1 MEGTPGSRSSA
12 RRKYHAMTT
21 ATQPAT
27 PIDPDAEIEL
37 KLSGRPEALESI
49 FASPTLDERS
59 TGRGVTKR
67 LENVY
72 YDTHDQRLRA
82 RGLAFR
88 VRRHGR
94 RYVQTLKSND
104 TEGLVSYRG
113 EWETPL
119 PSSQPDLAV
128 LPVGAL
134 EILQGLVTPD
144 ELETQFTTRVR
155 RRVRRIR
162 LVDQKGRESLIEA
175 ALDSGTIE
183 SQGGRM
189 PIAEIEL
196 ELLEGSPDALYNLA
210 LELDKLAPL
219 RIETRSKS
227 ALGYALVSG
236 QAPASHKAAPLD
248 LDPRTT
254 VEEALRQILRSCVQH
269 WCANEAAALD
279 GRDLE
284 GVHQLRVAIR
294 RLRSAFSV
302 FGHLL
307 DREERAR
314 LSGEAKRIIDGFGPA
329 RDWDVFST
337 ELLAPIS
344 AARPGDPD
352 IARLLEMAQV
362 ERRRGYEAA
371 RAEIASHPYTR
382 YLLELR
388 LWIEAS
394 GWRERATEQ
403 GAHWFDRPIVAFAD
417 QLLAKRHHK
426 ARKLGRSFA
435 KLSPEQ
441 RHAVRIALK
450 KLRYACE
457 FFEGLYRRKDT
468 RPYLA
473 SLKQMQDSL
482 GHLNDVTV
490 AEKLVLRLVDQATTQ
505 PERESLRMAAGLVLG
520 WYGKGV
526 ADVEPAL
533 IEAWHA
539 FSRGDPFWHS

>member
-1 MEGTPGSRSSA
+1 
-12 RRKYHAMTT
+12 MTT
-21 ATQPAT
+21 EAGNDA
-27 PIDPDAEIEL
+27 PINPDAEIEL
-37 KLSGRPEALESI
+37 KLSGQPDALESI
-49 FASPTLDERS
+49 FASPTINERS
-59 TGRGVTKR
+59 TGRGVTRR

-72 YDTHDQRLRA
+72 YDTRDQRLRA

-134 EILQGLVTPD
+134 EILQGLVTPE
-144 ELETQFTTRVR
+144 ELESQFTTRVR

-162 LVDQKGRESLIEA
+162 LVDQQGRESLIEA

-183 SQGGRM
+183 THGERV

-196 ELLEGSPDALYNLA
+196 ELLEGSPDALYSLA

-236 QAPASHKAAPLD
+236 EAPAWHKATPLE
-248 LDPRTT
+248 LDPHSA
-254 VEEALRQILRSCVQH
+254 VEDAFRQILRNCVQH

-279 GRDLE
+279 GRDPE

-302 FGHLL
+302 FGQLL
-307 DREERAR
+307 DPDERAR
-314 LSGEAKRIIDGFGPA
+314 LSGEAKRIINSFGPA

-337 ELLAPIS
+337 ELMAPID
-344 AARPGDPD
+344 AARPGDPNL
-352 IARLLEMAQV
+352 ARLLEAAQV

-371 RAEIASHPYTR
+371 RAEISSHAYTR

-394 GWRERATEQ
+394 GWRARAPEE
-403 GAHWFDRPIVAFAD
+403 GKARLDRPIVEFAD
-417 QLLAKRHHK
+417 SLLAKRHRK
-426 ARKLGRSFA
+426 ARKLGRKFA
-435 KLSPEQ
+435 QLSPEQ
-441 RHAVRIALK
+441 RHQVRIALK

-457 FFEGLYRRKDT
+457 FFESLYRKKDT
-468 RPYLA
+468 KPYLA
-473 SLKQMQDSL
+473 SLKQMQDNL
-482 GHLNDVTV
+482 GHLNDVAV
-490 AEKLVLRLVDQATTQ
+490 AEKLVGCLVDQTTTQ
-505 PERESLRMAAGLVLG
+505 SEWESLPMAAGLVLG

-526 ADVEPAL
+526 ADAEPKL
-533 IEAWHA
+533 IEAWRSFAH
-539 FSRGDPFWHS
+539 GDPFWHG

>member
-1 MEGTPGSRSSA
+1 
-12 RRKYHAMTT
+12 MTT
-21 ATQPAT
+21 AAGNDP

-37 KLSGRPEALESI
+37 KLSGQPEALETI
-49 FASPTLDERS
+49 FASPTIRDNS
-59 TGRGVTKR
+59 TGRGVTRR

-72 YDTHDQRLRA
+72 YDTRDQRLRA

-94 RYVQTLKSND
+94 SYVQTLKSND

-119 PSSQPDLAV
+119 ASSEPDLAV

-134 EILQGLVTPD
+134 EILQGLVSPE

-155 RRVRRIR
+155 RRVRRVR
-162 LVDQKGRESLIEA
+162 LIDQKGRESLIEA

-183 SQGGRM
+183 TRGDRM

-196 ELLEGSPDALYNLA
+196 ELLEGSPDALYSLA

-227 ALGYALVSG
+227 ALGYALASG
-236 QAPASHKAAPLD
+236 QAPAWHKATALA
-248 LDPRTT
+248 LDPRAT
-254 VEEALRQILRSCVQH
+254 VEEAFRQILRSCVQH

-279 GRDLE
+279 GRDPE

-307 DREERAR
+307 ERNERKR
-314 LSGEAKRIIDGFGPA
+314 LSGEAGRIVNGFGPA

-337 ELLAPIS
+337 ELLAPIE

-352 IARLLEMAQV
+352 LARLLEAAQV
-362 ERRRGYEAA
+362 ERQRGYEAV
-371 RAEIASHPYTR
+371 RAEIGSHAYTR

-388 LWIEAS
+388 LWIEAG
-394 GWRERATEQ
+394 GWREHATEQ
-403 GAHWFDRPIVAFAD
+403 GAHWFDQPIVAFAEK
-417 QLLAKRHHK
+417 LLAKRHRK
-426 ARKLGRSFA
+426 ARKLGRHFA
-435 KLSPEQ
+435 RLSAAE
-441 RHAVRIALK
+441 RHRVRIALK
-450 KLRYACE
+450 KLRSACE
-457 FFEGLYRRKDT
+457 FFEGLYRKKET
-468 RPYLA
+468 KPYLA
-473 SLKQMQDSL
+473 SLKQMQDRL
-482 GHLNDVTV
+482 GHLNDVAV
-490 AEKLVLRLVDQATTQ
+490 AEKLALRLVDQATVQ
-505 PERESLRMAAGLVLG
+505 AERESLRMAAGLVLG
-520 WYGKGV
+520 WYAKGV
-526 ADVEPAL
+526 ADAEPEL
-533 IEAWHA
+533 TEAWHK
-539 FSRGDPFWHS
+539 FSHGAPFWHG

>member
-1 MEGTPGSRSSA
+1 
-12 RRKYHAMTT
+12 
-21 ATQPAT
+21 
-27 PIDPDAEIEL
+27 
-37 KLSGRPEALESI
+37 
-49 FASPTLDERS
+49 
-59 TGRGVTKR
+59 
-67 LENVY
+67 
-72 YDTHDQRLRA
+72 
-82 RGLAFR
+82 
-88 VRRHGR
+88 
-94 RYVQTLKSND
+94 
-104 TEGLVSYRG
+104 
-113 EWETPL
+113 
-119 PSSQPDLAV
+119 
-128 LPVGAL
+128 
-134 EILQGLVTPD
+134 LVTPE

-155 RRVRRIR
+155 RRVRRVR

-183 SQGGRM
+183 CQGGCM

-196 ELLEGSPDALYNLA
+196 ELLEGSPDALYSLA

-227 ALGYALVSG
+227 ALGYALASG
-236 QAPASHKAAPLD
+236 QAPAWHKAAPLD
-248 LDPRTT
+248 LNPRTT
-254 VEEALRQILRSCVQH
+254 VEEAFRQILRSCVQH

-279 GRDLE
+279 GGDPE

-307 DREERAR
+307 VREEGAR
-314 LSGEAKRIIDGFGPA
+314 LSEEAKRIINGFGPA

-337 ELLAPIS
+337 ELLAPIA
-344 AARPGDPD
+344 AARPGDPHL
-352 IARLLEMAQV
+352 ARLREAAQI
-362 ERRRGYEAA
+362 ERQRGYEAT
-371 RAEIASHPYTR
+371 RAEIGSHAYTR

-388 LWIEAS
+388 LWIESS
-394 GWRERATEQ
+394 GWREHASAQ
-403 GAHWFDRPIVAFAD
+403 GSHWFDRPIMAFAD
-417 QLLAKRHHK
+417 QLLAKRHRQ

-457 FFEGLYRRKDT
+457 FFEGLYRKKGT
-468 RPYLA
+468 KPYLT

-482 GHLNDVTV
+482 GHLNDMTV
-490 AEKLVLRLVDQATTQ
+490 AEKLTVRLVDKATTQ
-505 PERESLRMAAGLVLG
+505 AERESLHMAAGLVLG

-533 IEAWHA
+533 FETWRA
-539 FSRGDPFWHS
+539 FSHGDPFWHG

>member
-1 MEGTPGSRSSA
+1 MEGTCGGCDCA
-12 RRKYHAMTT
+12 AAQKAMTR
-21 ATQPAT
+21 AAGNDS

-37 KLSGRPEALESI
+37 KLSGQPEALESI
-49 FASPTLDERS
+49 FASPTICDKS
-59 TGRGVTKR
+59 TGRGVIRR

-72 YDTHDQRLRA
+72 YDTRDQRLRA

-113 EWETPL
+113 EWEAPL
-119 PSSQPDLAV
+119 PSSEPDLAV

-134 EILQGLVTPD
+134 EILQGLVTPE
-144 ELETQFTTRVR
+144 ELETQFTTRVK

-183 SQGGRM
+183 TRGDRM

-227 ALGYALVSG
+227 ALGYALANG
-236 QAPASHKAAPLD
+236 QAPAWYKAATLTLKPNA
-248 LDPRTT
+248 T
-254 VEEALRQILRSCVQH
+254 VDEAFREVLRSCVQH
-269 WCANEAAALD
+269 WSANEAAALD
-279 GRDLE
+279 GRDPE

-294 RLRSAFSV
+294 RLRSALST
-302 FGHLL
+302 FGRLL
-307 DREERAR
+307 DPDERAR
-314 LSGEAKRIIDGFGPA
+314 RSTGAKRIINSFGPA

-344 AARPGDPD
+344 EARPGDPHL
-352 IARLLEMAQV
+352 ARVLDAAKV
-362 ERRRGYEAA
+362 ERQRGYDAV
-371 RAEIASHPYTR
+371 RAEIGSRAYTR
-382 YLLELR
+382 YVLELR
-388 LWIEAS
+388 LWIEAG
-394 GWRERATEQ
+394 GWREHASER
-403 GAHWFDRPIVAFAD
+403 GAAWLDRPIVAFAD
-417 QLLAKRHHK
+417 HLLRKRHGK
-426 ARKLGRSFA
+426 ALKLGHDFA
-435 KLSPEQ
+435 KLSAAE

-457 FFEGLYRRKDT
+457 FFESLYGKKT
-468 RPYLA
+468 TKSYLT
-473 SLKQMQDSL
+473 SLKQLQDAL
-482 GHLNDVTV
+482 GHLNDVAV
-490 AEKLVLRLVDQATTQ
+490 AEKLVRQVVDQAIAQ
-505 PERESLRMAAGLVLG
+505 PERESLHLAAGLVLG
-520 WYGKGV
+520 WHAKSV
-526 ADVEPAL
+526 ADVEPHV
-533 IEAWHA
+533 IEAWQA
-539 FSRGDPFWHS
+539 FAHGKPFWHS

>member
-1 MEGTPGSRSSA
+1 MI
-12 RRKYHAMTT
+12 T
-21 ATQPAT
+21 ATEPAT
-27 PIDPDAEIEL
+27 PIDPDAEVEL
-37 KLSGRPEALESI
+37 KLSGQPEALETI
-49 FASPTLDERS
+49 FASPTIADKA
-59 TGRGVTKR
+59 TGRGVTRR

-119 PSSQPDLAV
+119 PSSEPDLAV

-134 EILQGLVTPD
+134 EILQGLVSPE
-144 ELETQFTTRVR
+144 ELETQFTTRVK

-196 ELLEGSPDALYNLA
+196 ELLEGSPDALYSLA

-227 ALGYALVSG
+227 ALGYALASG
-236 QAPASHKAAPLD
+236 QAPAWHKATALA
-248 LDPRTT
+248 LDPRST
-254 VEEALRQILRSCVQH
+254 VEEAFRQILRSCVQH

-279 GRDLE
+279 GRDPE

-307 DREERAR
+307 ERERAR
-314 LSGEAKRIIDGFGPA
+314 APVERGQADRQQLRAGARLGCVQHRVAGADQRGAAGRSRPRAPA
-329 RDWDVFST
+329 RGGQGR
-337 ELLAPIS
+337 A
-344 AARPGDPD
+344 AAR
-352 IARLLEMAQV
+352 L
-362 ERRRGYEAA
+362 RGACA
-371 RAEIASHPYTR
+371 PRSAPTPTPAICSSCGC
-382 YLLELR
+382 
-388 LWIEAS
+388 WIEAG
-394 GWRERATEQ
+394 GWREHATEQ

-417 QLLAKRHHK
+417 QLLDKRHRK
-426 ARKLGRSFA
+426 ALQARPRFRQALGRQSA
-435 KLSPEQ
+435 I
-441 RHAVRIALK
+441 AVRIALK

-457 FFEGLYRRKDT
+457 FFEGLYRKKDT
-468 RPYLA
+468 KPYLA
-473 SLKQMQDSL
+473 SLKQMQDRL
-482 GHLNDVTV
+482 GHLNDVAV
-490 AEKLVLRLVDQATTQ
+490 AET
-505 PERESLRMAAGLVLG
+505 AGR
-520 WYGKGV
+520 
-526 ADVEPAL
+526 PAGRSGRDPGASGNRC
-533 IEAWHA
+533 AW
-539 FSRGDPFWHS
+539 RPVWC

>member
-1 MEGTPGSRSSA
+1 
-12 RRKYHAMTT
+12 MTT
-21 ATQPAT
+21 ATEAAT
-27 PIDPDAEIEL
+27 PSNPDAEIEL
-37 KLSGRPEALESI
+37 KLSGQPEALESI
-49 FASPTLDERS
+49 FASPTICDKS
-59 TGRGVTKR
+59 TGRGVTRR

-72 YDTHDQRLRA
+72 YDTRDQRLRA
-82 RGLAFR
+82 QGLAFR

-94 RYVQTLKSND
+94 SYVQTLKSND

-119 PSSQPDLAV
+119 TSSEPDLAV

-134 EILQGLVTPD
+134 EVLQGLVTPE
-144 ELETQFTTRVR
+144 ELESQFTTRVR

-162 LVDQKGRESLIEA
+162 VIDQKGRESLIEA

-183 SQGGRM
+183 TRGDRM

-196 ELLEGSPDALYNLA
+196 ELLEGSPDALYSLA

-236 QAPASHKAAPLD
+236 RAPAWHKAGTLD
-248 LDPRTT
+248 LDPRAT
-254 VEEALRQILRSCVQH
+254 VEDAFRHILRSCVQH

-279 GRDLE
+279 GRDPE

-302 FGHLL
+302 FNHLVK
-307 DREERAR
+307 REERTR
-314 LSGEAKRIIDGFGPA
+314 LSSEAKRIINSFGPA

-337 ELLAPIS
+337 ELLAPID

-352 IARLLEMAQV
+352 LARLLAAAQV
-362 ERRRGYEAA
+362 ERQHGYEAV
-371 RAEIASHPYTR
+371 RAEIGSHAYTR
-382 YLLELR
+382 YLLQLR

-394 GWRERATEQ
+394 GWREHATEQ

-417 QLLAKRHHK
+417 ELLAKRHRN
-426 ARKLGRSFA
+426 ARKLGRGFA
-435 KLSPEQ
+435 KLAPAE
-441 RHAVRIALK
+441 RHRVRIALK

-457 FFEGLYRRKDT
+457 FFEGLYRKKDT
-468 RPYLA
+468 KPYLT
-473 SLKQMQDSL
+473 SLKQMQDRL

-490 AEKLVLRLVDQATTQ
+490 AGKLALRLVDQARTQ
-505 PERESLRMAAGLVLG
+505 PERESLHMAAGLVLG

-526 ADVEPAL
+526 AVVEPEV

-539 FSRGDPFWHS
+539 FAHGTPFWHG

>member
-1 MEGTPGSRSSA
+1 
-12 RRKYHAMTT
+12 MTT
-21 ATQPAT
+21 ATGPAPLDLET
-27 PIDPDAEIEL
+27 EFEL
-37 KLSGRPEALESI
+37 KLSGQPEALETI
-49 FASPTLDERS
+49 FASPAIS
-59 TGRGVTKR
+59 GKATGRGVTRR

-72 YDTHDQRLRA
+72 YDTRDQRLRA

-94 RYVQTLKSND
+94 RYVQTLKSKD

-119 PSSQPDLAV
+119 ASSEPDLAV

-134 EILQGLVTPD
+134 EVLQGLVTPE

-162 LVDQKGRESLIEA
+162 VIDQKGRESLIEA

-183 SQGGRM
+183 TRGDRL

-196 ELLEGSPDALYNLA
+196 ELLEGSPDALYSLA

-227 ALGYALVSG
+227 ALGYALASG
-236 QAPASHKAAPLD
+236 QAPAWYKAGALD
-248 LDPRTT
+248 LDPGAT
-254 VEEALRQILRSCVQH
+254 VEEAFRQILRGCVQH

-279 GRDLE
+279 GRDPE

-294 RLRSAFSV
+294 RLRSAFSL

-307 DREERAR
+307 AREERRR
-314 LSGEAKRIIDGFGPA
+314 LSGEAERILNSFGPA

-337 ELLAPIS
+337 ELLAPVG
-344 AARPGDPD
+344 AARPNDPHL
-352 IARLLEMAQV
+352 ARLLAAAEV
-362 ERRRGYEAA
+362 ERQRGYEAV
-371 RAEIASHPYTR
+371 RAEIGSHAYTR

-388 LWIEAS
+388 LWIEAA
-394 GWRERATEQ
+394 GWRDRATEQ

-417 QLLAKRHHK
+417 QVLAKRHRK
-426 ARKLGRSFA
+426 ARKLGRGFA
-435 KLSPEQ
+435 RLSAAE
-441 RHAVRIALK
+441 RHRVRIALK

-457 FFEGLYRRKDT
+457 FFEGLYRKKGA
-468 RPYLA
+468 RPYLT
-473 SLKQMQDSL
+473 SLKQMQDGL
-482 GHLNDVTV
+482 GHLNDVAV
-490 AEKLVLRLVDQATTQ
+490 ADKLTLRLVDQAATQ
-505 PERESLRMAAGLVLG
+505 TERESLHMAAGLVLG
-520 WYGKGV
+520 WYARGV
-526 ADVEPAL
+526 AGAEQEL
-533 IEAWHA
+533 MEGWHK
-539 FSRGDPFWHS
+539 FSHGAPFWHG

>member
-1 MEGTPGSRSSA
+1 M
-12 RRKYHAMTT
+12 
-21 ATQPAT
+21 
-27 PIDPDAEIEL
+27 PIDPDAEVEL
-37 KLSGRPEALESI
+37 KLSGQPEALETI
-49 FASPTLDERS
+49 FASPTIADKA
-59 TGRGVTKR
+59 TGRGVTRR

-119 PSSQPDLAV
+119 PSSEPDLAV

-134 EILQGLVTPD
+134 EILQGLVSPE
-144 ELETQFTTRVR
+144 ELETQFTTRVK

-162 LVDQKGRESLIEA
+162 LIDQKGRESLIEA

-183 SQGGRM
+183 THGDRM

-196 ELLEGSPDALYNLA
+196 ELLEGSPDALYSLA

-227 ALGYALVSG
+227 ALGYALASG
-236 QAPASHKAAPLD
+236 QAPAWHKAAALA

-254 VEEALRQILRSCVQH
+254 VEEAFRQILRSCVQH

-279 GRDLE
+279 GRDPE

-307 DREERAR
+307 EREERAR
-314 LSGEAKRIIDGFGPA
+314 LSNEAKRIVDSFGPA

-337 ELLAPIS
+337 ELLAPIG

-352 IARLLEMAQV
+352 LARLLEAAQL
-362 ERRRGYEAA
+362 ERQRGYEAV
-371 RAEIASHPYTR
+371 RAEIGSHAYTR

-388 LWIEAS
+388 LLDRGGRLARACHRAGRALVRPADRGVRREAARQAPS
-394 GWRERATEQ
+394 Q
-403 GAHWFDRPIVAFAD
+403 GAQARPPFCQA
-417 QLLAKRHHK
+417 
-426 ARKLGRSFA
+426 LGRRAPSRCA
-435 KLSPEQ
+435 SRSRSCATPASSSRACTARRTPSPTSP
-441 RHAVRIALK
+441 R
-450 KLRYACE
+450 
-457 FFEGLYRRKDT
+457 
-468 RPYLA
+468 
-473 SLKQMQDSL
+473 S
-482 GHLNDVTV
+482 
-490 AEKLVLRLVDQATTQ
+490 
-505 PERESLRMAAGLVLG
+505 
-520 WYGKGV
+520 
-526 ADVEPAL
+526 
-533 IEAWHA
+533 
-539 FSRGDPFWHS
+539 SRCRTGSGT

>member
-1 MEGTPGSRSSA
+1 
-12 RRKYHAMTT
+12 MTT
-21 ATQPAT
+21 EAGDGSPSV
-27 PIDPDAEIEL
+27 AETEVEL
-37 KLSGRPEALESI
+37 KLSGQPEALETI
-49 FASPTLDERS
+49 FASPTIRGIS
-59 TGRGVTKR
+59 TGRGVTRR

-119 PSSQPDLAV
+119 PSSEPDLAV

-134 EILQGLVTPD
+134 EILQGLVSRE

-162 LVDQKGRESLIEA
+162 LIDQKGRESLIEA

-183 SQGGRM
+183 TRGERM

-196 ELLEGSPDALYNLA
+196 ELLEGSPDALYSLA
-210 LELDKLAPL
+210 LELEKLAPL

-227 ALGYALVSG
+227 ALGYALASG
-236 QAPASHKAAPLD
+236 QAPAWHKAAALA
-248 LDPRTT
+248 LDPRDS
-254 VEEALRQILRSCVQH
+254 VEESFRQILRSCVQH

-279 GRDLE
+279 GRDPE

-302 FGHLL
+302 FSHLV
-307 DREERAR
+307 ERDERRR
-314 LSGEAKRIIDGFGPA
+314 LSGEAKRIINSLGPA

-337 ELLAPIS
+337 ELLAPIG
-344 AARPGDPD
+344 AARPGDAD
-352 IARLLEMAQV
+352 LARLLEAAQV
-362 ERRRGYEAA
+362 ERQRAYEPV
-371 RAEIASHPYTR
+371 RAEIGSQPYTR

-388 LWIEAS
+388 LWIEAG
-394 GWRERATEQ
+394 GWREHATDE
-403 GAHWFDRPIVAFAD
+403 GARWFDQPITAFAD
-417 QLLAKRHHK
+417 KVLGKRHRK
-426 ARKLGRSFA
+426 ARQLGRHFA
-435 KLSPEQ
+435 RLSAAE

-457 FFEGLYRRKDT
+457 FFESLYRKRDA
-468 RPYLA
+468 RPYLG
-473 SLKQMQDSL
+473 SLKRMQDCL
-482 GHLNDVTV
+482 GHVNDVAV
-490 AEKLVLRLVDQATTQ
+490 AEKLALRLVDQAESQ
-505 PERESLRMAAGLVLG
+505 AERESLRMAAGLVLG
-520 WYGKGV
+520 WYGRGV
-526 ADVEPAL
+526 ADAEPAL
-533 IEAWHA
+533 VEAWRA
-539 FSRGDPFWHS
+539 FAHGEPFWHR

>member
-1 MEGTPGSRSSA
+1 MSTEAGNDSPSDR
-12 RRKYHAMTT
+12 
-21 ATQPAT
+21 
-27 PIDPDAEIEL
+27 DAEIEL
-37 KLSGRPEALESI
+37 KLSGQPEALESI
-49 FASPTLDERS
+49 FASPTICDKS
-59 TGRGVTKR
+59 TGRGVTRR

-72 YDTHDQRLRA
+72 YDTRDQRLRA

-119 PSSQPDLAV
+119 VSSEPDLAV

-134 EILQGLVTPD
+134 EILQGLVSPE
-144 ELETQFTTRVR
+144 ELETQFTTRVK

-162 LVDQKGRESLIEA
+162 LIDQKGRESLIEA

-183 SQGGRM
+183 TQGDRM

-227 ALGYALVSG
+227 ALGYALASG
-236 QAPASHKAAPLD
+236 QAPAWHKASALA
-248 LDPRTT
+248 LDPDST

-269 WCANEAAALD
+269 WSANEAAALD
-279 GRDLE
+279 GSDPE

-294 RLRSAFSV
+294 RLRSAFSA
-302 FGHLL
+302 FSHLVE
-307 DREERAR
+307 REERRR
-314 LSGEAKRIIDGFGPA
+314 LSGGAKRIINSFGPA

-344 AARPGDPD
+344 AARPADLD
-352 IARLLEMAQV
+352 LAHLLAAAQG
-362 ERRRGYEAA
+362 ERQRGYEAV
-371 RAEIASHPYTR
+371 RSEIGSHAYTR

-388 LWIEAS
+388 LWIEAG
-394 GWRERATEQ
+394 GWREHATEQ
-403 GAHWFDRPIVAFAD
+403 GMHWFDRPVVAFAD
-417 QLLAKRHHK
+417 QLLAKRHRK
-426 ARKLGRSFA
+426 ARKRGRGFA
-435 KLSPEQ
+435 KLTPGE

-457 FFEGLYRRKDT
+457 FFESLYSKKAVK
-468 RPYLA
+468 PYLT
-473 SLKQMQDSL
+473 SLKQMQDRL
-482 GHLNDVTV
+482 GHVNDVAV
-490 AEKLVLRLVDQATTQ
+490 AEKLVFRLIDQATSQ
-505 PERESLRMAAGLVLG
+505 PERESLRVASGLVLG
-520 WYGKGV
+520 WYGKSV
-526 ADVEPAL
+526 ADIEPEL

-539 FSRGDPFWHS
+539 FSHGDPFWHG

>member
-1 MEGTPGSRSSA
+1 VAPGGDRA
-12 RRKYHAMTT
+12 TVRHAMTAAGNDSPVGQDT
-21 ATQPAT
+21 
-27 PIDPDAEIEL
+27 EVEL
-37 KLSGRPEALESI
+37 KLSGQPEALETI
-49 FASPTLDERS
+49 FASPTICDKS
-59 TGRGVTKR
+59 TGRGVTRR

-119 PSSQPDLAV
+119 ASSEPDLAV

-134 EILQGLVTPD
+134 EILQGLVTPE

-155 RRVRRIR
+155 RRVRRVR
-162 LVDQKGRESLIEA
+162 LIDQKGRESLIEA

-183 SQGGRM
+183 TRGDRM

-196 ELLEGSPDALYNLA
+196 ELLEGSPDALYSLA

-227 ALGYALVSG
+227 ALGYALASG
-236 QAPASHKAAPLD
+236 QAPAWHKAGALA
-248 LDPRTT
+248 LDPRAT
-254 VEEALRQILRSCVQH
+254 VEESFRQILRSCVQH

-279 GRDLE
+279 GRDPE

-294 RLRSAFSV
+294 RLRSAYSV
-302 FGHLL
+302 FGHLIE
-307 DREERAR
+307 REERTR
-314 LSGEAKRIIDGFGPA
+314 LSSEAGRIIGSFGPA

-337 ELLAPIS
+337 ELLAPIG

-352 IARLLEMAQV
+352 LARLLAAADG
-362 ERRRGYEAA
+362 ERQRGYEAV
-371 RAEIASHPYTR
+371 RAEIGSHAYTR

-388 LWIEAS
+388 LWIEAG
-394 GWRERATEQ
+394 GWREHATEQ
-403 GAHWFDRPIVAFAD
+403 GAHWFDQPIVAFAER
-417 QLLAKRHHK
+417 LLAKRHRK
-426 ARKLGRSFA
+426 ARKLGRGFA
-435 KLSPEQ
+435 KLGASE
-441 RHAVRIALK
+441 RHRVRIALK

-457 FFEGLYRRKDT
+457 FFEGLYRKKDAK
-468 RPYLA
+468 PYVA
-473 SLKQMQDSL
+473 SLKQMQDRL
-482 GHLNDVTV
+482 GHLNDVAV
-490 AEKLVLRLVDQATTQ
+490 AEKLAGRLVEQAGTQ
-505 PERESLRMAAGLVLG
+505 AERESLHMAAGLVLG

-526 ADVEPAL
+526 ADAEPAL

-539 FSRGDPFWHS
+539 FSHGDPFWHD

>member
-1 MEGTPGSRSSA
+1 
-12 RRKYHAMTT
+12 MT
-21 ATQPAT
+21 AGAGNDPSVN
-27 PIDPDAEIEL
+27 PDAEIEL
-37 KLSGRPEALESI
+37 KLSGQPEALESV
-49 FASPTLDERS
+49 FASPAICDHS
-59 TGRGVTKR
+59 TGRGVTRR

-72 YDTHDQRLRA
+72 YDTRDQRLRA

-104 TEGLVSYRG
+104 TEGLVNYRG

-119 PSSQPDLAV
+119 TSSEPDLAV

-134 EILQGLVTPD
+134 EVLQGLVSPE
-144 ELETQFTTRVR
+144 ELESQFTTRVR

-162 LVDQKGRESLIEA
+162 LIDQKGRESLIEA

-183 SQGGRM
+183 TRGERM

-196 ELLEGSPDALYNLA
+196 ELLEGSPDALYSLA

-227 ALGYALVSG
+227 ALGYALASG
-236 QAPASHKAAPLD
+236 QAPAWHKAATLD
-248 LDPRTT
+248 LDPRAT
-254 VEEALRQILRSCVQH
+254 VEEAFRQILRSCVQH
-269 WCANEAAALD
+269 WSANEAAALD
-279 GRDLE
+279 GRDPE

-307 DREERAR
+307 ERKERAR
-314 LSGEAKRIIDGFGPA
+314 LSDGAKRIINSFGPA

-337 ELLAPIS
+337 ELLAPIG
-344 AARPGDPD
+344 AARPDDPD
-352 IARLLEMAQV
+352 LAHLYETAQV
-362 ERRRGYEAA
+362 ERQQGYEAV
-371 RAEIASHPYTR
+371 RAEIGSPAYTR

-388 LWIEAS
+388 LWIEAG
-394 GWRERATEQ
+394 GWREQATEE
-403 GAHWFDRPIVAFAD
+403 GKAWFGRPIVAFAD
-417 QLLAKRHHK
+417 QLLAKRHRK
-426 ARKLGRSFA
+426 ARKLGRHFG
-435 KLSPEQ
+435 KLSAGE
-441 RHAVRIALK
+441 RHRVRIALK

-457 FFEGLYRRKDT
+457 FFEGLYRKKDT
-468 RPYLA
+468 KRYLS

-482 GHLNDVTV
+482 GHLNDVAV
-490 AEKLVLRLVDQATTQ
+490 ADKLVGRLVDQSSTQ

-526 ADVEPAL
+526 ADIEPAV
-533 IEAWHA
+533 IETWHNFA
-539 FSRGDPFWHS
+539 HGDPFWHS

>member
-1 MEGTPGSRSSA
+1 MEGTPGGCDRA
-12 RRKYHAMTT
+12 TGRKAMNPE
-21 ATQPAT
+21 AGNDSPVG
-27 PIDPDAEIEL
+27 PDAEIEL
-37 KLSGRPEALESI
+37 KLSGQPEALETI
-49 FASPTLDERS
+49 FASRAICDNS
-59 TGRGVTKR
+59 TGRGVTRR

-72 YDTHDQRLRA
+72 YDTPDQRLRA

-104 TEGLVSYRG
+104 AEGLVSYRG

-119 PSSQPDLAV
+119 PSSEPDLAV

-134 EILQGLVTPD
+134 EILQGLVTPE
-144 ELETQFTTRVR
+144 ELETQFTTRVK

-162 LVDQKGRESLIEA
+162 LIDQRGRESLIEA

-183 SQGGRM
+183 TQGERM

-227 ALGYALVSG
+227 ALGYALASG
-236 QAPASHKAAPLD
+236 RAPAWHKAPAIS
-248 LDPRTT
+248 LDPRAT
-254 VEEALRQILRSCVQH
+254 VEDALRQILRSCVQH
-269 WCANEAAALD
+269 WSANEAAALD
-279 GRDLE
+279 GSDPE

-302 FGHLL
+302 FSHLL

-314 LSGEAKRIIDGFGPA
+314 LSDGAKRIIGSFGPA
-329 RDWDVFST
+329 RDWDVFCG

-344 AARPGDPD
+344 AARPNDLD
-352 IARLLEMAQV
+352 VARLLGAAQI
-362 ERRRGYEAA
+362 ERQRGYEAV
-371 RAEIASHPYTR
+371 RAEIGCHAYTR

-388 LWIEAS
+388 LWIEAG
-394 GWRERATEQ
+394 GWREHATEQ
-403 GAHWFDRPIVAFAD
+403 GAHWFDRPVVAFAE

-426 ARKLGRSFA
+426 ARKRGRGFA
-435 KLSPEQ
+435 KLTAGE

-457 FFEGLYRRKDT
+457 FFESLYSKKGT
-468 RPYLA
+468 KPYLT
-473 SLKQMQDSL
+473 SLKQMQDRL
-482 GHLNDVTV
+482 GHVNDVAV
-490 AEKLVLRLVDQATTQ
+490 AQKLALRLVDQATTQ
-505 PERESLRMAAGLVLG
+505 PERDSLRMAAGLVLG
-520 WYGKGV
+520 WYGKSV
-526 ADVEPAL
+526 ADLEPEL
-533 IEAWHA
+533 VEAWHA
-539 FSRGDPFWHS
+539 FAHGEPFWNG

>member
-1 MEGTPGSRSSA
+1 
-12 RRKYHAMTT
+12 MT
-21 ATQPAT
+21 
-27 PIDPDAEIEL
+27 
-37 KLSGRPEALESI
+37 R
-49 FASPTLDERS
+49 
-59 TGRGVTKR
+59 R

-94 RYVQTLKSND
+94 SYVQTLKSND

-119 PSSQPDLAV
+119 TSSEPDLAV

-134 EILQGLVTPD
+134 EVLQGLVTPE
-144 ELETQFTTRVR
+144 ELESQFTTRVK

-162 LVDQKGRESLIEA
+162 VIDQKGRESLIEA

-183 SQGGRM
+183 TRGDRM

-196 ELLEGSPDALYNLA
+196 ELLEGSPDALYSLA

-227 ALGYALVSG
+227 ALGYALANG
-236 QAPASHKAAPLD
+236 QAPAWHKASALD
-248 LDPRTT
+248 LDPHAT
-254 VEEALRQILRSCVQH
+254 VEESLRQILRSCVQH

-279 GRDLE
+279 GRDPE
-284 GVHQLRVAIR
+284 GVHQLRVGIR

-302 FGHLL
+302 FGHLIE
-307 DREERAR
+307 REERTR
-314 LSGEAKRIIDGFGPA
+314 LSNGAKRIINCFGPA

-337 ELLAPIS
+337 ELLAPIG

-352 IARLLEMAQV
+352 LARLLEAAKV
-362 ERRRGYEAA
+362 ERERGYEAV
-371 RAEIASHPYTR
+371 RAEIGSHAYTR

-388 LWIEAS
+388 LWIEAG
-394 GWRERATEQ
+394 GWREHATEQ
-403 GAHWFDRPIVAFAD
+403 GAHWFPRPIVAFAD
-417 QLLAKRHHK
+417 ALLAKRHRN
-426 ARKLGRSFA
+426 ARKLGRGFA
-435 KLSPEQ
+435 KLSAAD
-441 RHAVRIALK
+441 RHRVRIALK

-457 FFEGLYRRKDT
+457 FFEGLYRKKDT
-468 RPYLA
+468 KPYLA

-482 GHLNDVTV
+482 GHLNDVAV
-490 AEKLVLRLVDQATTQ
+490 AEKLGLRLVDQAKSQ
-505 PERESLRMAAGLVLG
+505 AERESLRMAAGLVLG

-526 ADVEPAL
+526 ADLEPEL

-539 FSRGDPFWHS
+539 FSHGDPFWHG